1 MEQCQSLVT
10 VAPWTFIATI
20 CNLFIL
26 MALVKKFLFKPV
38 QKVLAQRA
46 QEVADTYEKAESA
59 QKDAQELKAEYEQRL
74 QSAKQEAGEIV
85 KTATE
90 TAARRGEAM
99 VNEARSEAAALKT
112 KAEAEIA
119 AERKKAAGA
128 LKNDISSMALAI
140 AGKVVEKELDEG
152 AHKALIDGFI
162 SEMGDAS

>member
-1 MEQCQSLVT
+1 
-10 VAPWTFIATI
+10 
-20 CNLFIL
+20 
-26 MALVKKFLFKPV
+26 
-38 QKVLAQRA
+38 
-46 QEVADTYEKAESA
+46 
-59 QKDAQELKAEYEQRL
+59 
-74 QSAKQEAGEIV
+74 
-85 KTATE
+85 
-90 TAARRGEAM
+90 M

-140 AGKVVEKELDEG
+140 AGKVVEKELDES